1 MAAIAMI
8 ATIAPLSSHAAAIHR
23 RRAAPMTRSAPSP
36 ARLQLAFPTGGA
48 PYSVAVGDL
57 DRDGRLDVVTANEIG
72 NSISVLLGDGHGALG
87 PNADFAVGTAP
98 YAVALADV
106 NGDSLLDAIVANS
119 GSNTVSVLLGNGR
132 GGFGPK
138 HDFAT
143 GINPRSV
150 AVADLNGDSKPDL
163 VVGNLTS
170 NTISVLLG
178 DGAGGFAAKNDFG
191 TGRNPYSV
199 AIGDVTGDGAPDVV
213 TADYGGGTVS
223 VLAGNGAG
231 TFVALPQL
239 SVGTAPYCVALA
251 DLDRDGKLDVVVS
264 IAAANMVSVLHGQ
277 GGGAFGTEVDI
288 ATGSS
293 PRLLTVGDM
302 NGDSIPD
309 IAVNDI
315 NAGAVSLLIGN
326 SLGGYSRQDFAV
338 GAAPRGIAFGYLS
351 ADSLPAL
358 LASNVADNTVSVVIP
373 GSGLALTRTDL
384 TTSPNPSPL
393 NQFVTM
399 VAHVERVGGGLPL
412 PSGAVVFHDNG
423 GVIGSAAVTGDS
435 AVFSKAFTVGGKHS
449 LVASYGGDTHWL
461 GSVSDVVIQQVKTGS
476 QTLLATNV
484 NPSVPG
490 QTVVLTA
497 AVSPSPG
504 VGIPTGS
511 VTFQQDTVVIGT
523 VPLVA
528 GVAQISLSSLA
539 LGSYLFVGRY
549 SGDSTFVPSAS
560 TPLLQHV
567 FAATQTAVTS
577 DHNPVP
583 YGTPVLITAT
593 ITVVPPGTGPA
604 DGTVN
609 FKDGATQ
616 IRSMTSSGGVASFST
631 STLTPGAHS
640 IVATFVGA
648 SGFVGSSSA
657 PFTQTITAGATISA
671 IADVPADQGREVR
684 LVVAPS
690 PLDVASSIQPI
701 VRYDVFRRIDAA
713 PARASRAAGLGWLA
727 GRSAPPPAAVK
738 VAGWDAVG
746 SMGAYADQVYNIVV
760 PTLVDSNGTGEHL
773 STFFVRAA
781 TATPSVYYDSPPDS
795 GYSVDNIAPSTPA
808 AFAAERVGGATRL
821 TWRRNPETDVV
832 DYRLY
837 RGTQAGFVPSPGNL
851 LATLSDTSYVD
862 AGAGWYELAAFDL
875 DGNASPF
882 ARAASD
888 TAAVRPL
895 AFALAGVRP
904 NPARAAPFEVRFAL
918 PDAAPAT
925 LELLDVAGRLV
936 ARREVGSLG
945 GGEHVVRMPERATVR
960 PGRYLLRLTQGGR
973 TQVRS
978 ILLAP

>member
-1 MAAIAMI
+1 MIAIASLP
-8 ATIAPLSSHAAAIHR
+8 AHAAAPH
-23 RRAAPMTRSAPSP
+23 RAARALSARP
-36 ARLQLAFPTGGA
+36 AAKPASVQLGFPTGGA

-87 PNADFAVGTAP
+87 PNTDFAAGTSP

-106 NGDSLLDAIVANS
+106 NGDSLLDAVVANS

-150 AVADLNGDSKPDL
+150 AVADLNGDSKPDI

-178 DGAGGFAAKNDFG
+178 DGTGGFAAKNDFG
-191 TGRNPYSV
+191 SGRNPYSV

-231 TFVALPQL
+231 AFVGLSQI

-251 DLDRDGKLDVVVS
+251 DLDRDGKLDVAVS
-264 IAAANMVSVLHGQ
+264 IAASNMVSVFHGL

-309 IAVNDI
+309 LTVTDI
-315 NAGAVSLLIGN
+315 DAGTVGLLIGN

-338 GAAPRGIAFGYLS
+338 GAAPRGIAFGHLS
-351 ADSLPAL
+351 ADSVAAL
-358 LASNVADNTVSVVIP
+358 LVSNVADNTVSVVIP

-384 TTSPNPSPL
+384 TTRPNPSPL

-399 VAHVERVGGGLPL
+399 VAHVERISGGLPL
-412 PSGAVVFHDNG
+412 PSGTVVFRDNG
-423 GVIGSAAVTGDS
+423 VGIGGAVVTGDS
-435 AVFSKAFTVGGKHS
+435 AVVSKAFTVGGKHS
-449 LVASYGGDTHWL
+449 LVASYGGDAHWL
-461 GSVSDVVIQQVKTGS
+461 GSVSDVVIQQVMTGS
-476 QTLLATNV
+476 QTVLTTNV

-504 VGIPTGS
+504 VGTPTGS

-560 TPLLQHV
+560 APLLQRV
-567 FAATQTAVTS
+567 FAATQTAVSS
-577 DHNPVP
+577 DHDPAP
-583 YGTPVLITAT
+583 YGTPVQITAT
-593 ITVVPPGTGPA
+593 IAVVPPGTGPA

-609 FKDGATQ
+609 FRDGATP

-648 SGFVGSSSA
+648 PGFVGSSSA
-657 PFTQTITAGATISA
+657 PFTQTIAAGATISA

-684 LVVAPS
+684 LAVAPS

-713 PARASRAAGLGWLA
+713 PARASHAALGWLA

-746 SMGAYADQVYNIVV
+746 SMGAYTDNVYNIVV
-760 PTLVDSNGTGEHL
+760 PTLVDSNTTGPHP

-781 TATPSVYYDSPPDS
+781 TATPNVYYDSAPDS
-795 GYSVDNIAPSTPA
+795 GYSVDNIPPSTPV

-837 RGTQAGFVPSPGNL
+837 RGAEAGFAPGPGNL

-862 AGAGWYELAAFDL
+862 AGAGWYELAAYDL

-882 ARAASD
+882 AGAASD

-904 NPARAAPFEVRFAL
+904 NPARVAPFEVRFTL
-918 PDAAPAT
+918 PDATPAT

-945 GGEHVVRMPERATVR
+945 AGEHVVRMPERAIMR

-973 TQVRS
+973 AQVRS